1 MTAAPLV
8 EVHDDADA
16 LAHAV
21 AGELVERIRQAQASG
36 RVPQICLTG
45 GTIASA
51 IHRQVAAI
59 AEESGLDWSAI
70 DFWWG
75 DERYVAADS
84 SDRNE
89 GQARAA
95 FLDALAV
102 PAHRLHPMP
111 AAADGVDVDTAADRF
126 SEHVREHGAGGFDL
140 LMLGVGPDGHI
151 ASLFPHHPD
160 AEVGDRIAVGVHDS
174 PKPPPERISFTFEA
188 LARSRSVWFL
198 VSGEG
203 KADAVAAA
211 LAEPAPSRVEVPAA
225 GVHGEEETVWFLDRA
240 AASRL

>member
-1 MTAAPLV
+1 MSAEPRI
-8 EVHDDADA
+8 EVHPDADT

-21 AGELVERIRQAQASG
+21 AGELLDRIHQAQASG
-36 RVPQICLTG
+36 HVPQICLTG
-45 GTIASA
+45 GTIAEA
-51 IHRQVAAI
+51 IHRQI
-59 AEESGLDWSAI
+59 AVIADASGVDWGAV

-75 DERYVAADS
+75 DERFVSADS
-84 SDRNE
+84 PDRNE

-95 FLDALAV
+95 FLDALGV
-102 PAHRLHPMP
+102 PAHRIHAMP
-111 AAADGVDVDTAADRF
+111 STDDVADVDAAAAAF
-126 SEHVREHGAGGFDL
+126 EQAVREHGSGGFDL
-140 LMLGVGPDGHI
+140 LMLGVGPDAHI

-160 AEVGDRIAVGVHDS
+160 AALTDHIAVAVHDS

-211 LAEPAPSRVEVPAA
+211 LADPTPSRVDVPAA
-225 GVHGEEETVWFLDRA
+225 GVRGEDETVWFLDRD